1 MKNILKVLV
10 LLLTSILIL
19 SLVGC
24 TANIAGNNN
33 DTATSEDERVL
44 DAINILKQQ
53 WEKDYNEFNIEDKYL
68 EIVNTTIINIKDHID
83 PEETYDYGYLFED
96 VDYIVE
102 FELLSNFM
110 ETSPYYN
117 NIGTFNCVIVYKDG
131 TSEVSKNLLN
141 QYKSTTYSADF
152 SPIIESVE
160 CFHGEYDQVL
170 DLD

>member
-24 TANIAGNNN
+24 TANTAGNNN

-141 QYKSTTYSADF
+141 HYKSTTYSADF